1 MGYEL
6 ISNYIRNHLY
16 NMYELPCAPLYR
28 MTNNTELARRAVSK
42 NRVRNVHES
51 LFGFVLFNFAEY
63 AYAQSFISR
72 I

>member
-1 MGYEL
+1 
-6 ISNYIRNHLY
+6 
-16 NMYELPCAPLYR
+16 MYELPCAPLYR